1 MKNII
6 ILFLILVSV
15 GCSKTSSGETQP
27 AITYDSALEKEVKR
41 IVSGLSLEEKVG
53 QMCQVTIEELQ
64 CDSLVDGEVIL
75 DSTKINKVIRDFKVG
90 SVLNVP
96 MGKAQTKETW
106 CRIIGGIQKA
116 SMEYIGIPDI
126 YGVDQNHGST
136 YTLGGTMFPQEINM
150 AASLNKGLVRE
161 AAKITAYEA
170 RACDIPWVFNP
181 VMDLGRNPAWSRIWE
196 SFGEDP
202 YINSAMA
209 VEMVKGYQ
217 GEDNNHLGSQNV
229 GACLKHYMAYGNPT
243 SGKDRTPASINRMDL
258 REKYFAPYKA
268 AIRAGALSVMVNSA
282 QVNGLPMHVNHELL
296 TVWLKEELDWDGM
309 IVSDWADI
317 HNIWKR
323 DRVAADYKEAI
334 EKAINAGIDM
344 SMTPNDVEFCTLL
357 KELIEEGK
365 VPMSRVDDAVSR
377 IIRFKLRLGLF
388 EPPDTYYNDYP
399 LFGS

>member
-136 YTLGGTMFPQEINM
+136 
-150 AASLNKGLVRE
+150 
-161 AAKITAYEA
+161 
-170 RACDIPWVFNP
+170 
-181 VMDLGRNPAWSRIWE
+181 
-196 SFGEDP
+196 
-202 YINSAMA
+202 
-209 VEMVKGYQ
+209 
-217 GEDNNHLGSQNV
+217 
-229 GACLKHYMAYGNPT
+229 
-243 SGKDRTPASINRMDL
+243 
-258 REKYFAPYKA
+258 
-268 AIRAGALSVMVNSA
+268 
-282 QVNGLPMHVNHELL
+282 
-296 TVWLKEELDWDGM
+296 
-309 IVSDWADI
+309 
-317 HNIWKR
+317 
-323 DRVAADYKEAI
+323 
-334 EKAINAGIDM
+334 
-344 SMTPNDVEFCTLL
+344 
-357 KELIEEGK
+357 
-365 VPMSRVDDAVSR
+365 
-377 IIRFKLRLGLF
+377 
-388 EPPDTYYNDYP
+388 
-399 LFGS
+399 